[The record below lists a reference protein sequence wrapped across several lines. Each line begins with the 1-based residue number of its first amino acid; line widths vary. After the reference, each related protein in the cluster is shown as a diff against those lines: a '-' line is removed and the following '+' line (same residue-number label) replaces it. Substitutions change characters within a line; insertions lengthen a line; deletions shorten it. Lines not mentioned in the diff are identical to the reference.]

1 MSQSYFIFKSCPNSL
16 SLKFGVL
23 FIRDTICCAALDE
36 TGFFQSE
43 ISVNPTVQK
52 TLYNAV
58 VIYCPIFDERRFSY
72 SGRLLTKYP
81 YSKSPLVEGNK
92 SAKI

>member
-36 TGFFQSE
+36 TGFSSIKDFCKSDR
-43 ISVNPTVQK
+43 SKK
-52 TLYNAV
+52 TLYNTV
-58 VIYCPIFDERRFSY
+58 VIYCPIFDERRFF
-72 SGRLLTKYP
+72 
-81 YSKSPLVEGNK
+81 
-92 SAKI
+92 IFW